1 MKTTF
6 ILIIPLLT
14 FSLDAAEGNPKALAP
29 ALTAEQKSYQALLR
43 LQAHEFEVNRQNQ
56 RQKSSQQ
63 SRQQR
68 GGQRAQGQ
76 LNQLDLKEQKNR
88 YETEKQAQR
97 LQEPKQREQLQ
108 VLNRLK
114 ELAQRQNDLNQK
126 LKELENSLRAAEN
139 EEAKNEIERQ
149 LKSLRDE
156 QRRNMEDLD
165 ELNQRMDRPENRADM
180 KQTRQQLQQ
189 TRQEMNKAA
198 EQMQKGQLSQATA
211 SGTRAQ
217 KDLQEMQEEIRKKTS
232 SQFSEQMRNMR
243 RDARELTKK
252 QEELS
257 NKLDE
262 NEKKQPRKSLTD
274 NDDKKEIASEIGKQE
289 QKLNGLLKEMKD
301 VVEKSELTEP
311 LLNRKLYQTFREA
324 HQDQTDKTL
333 KAAATLL
340 EEQERSLENYQ
351 LLRALDE
358 IMEKDPDKQKLIDQL
373 RQRDFRK
380 ASKTLSNQSKRKMEK
395 LQKGVEKAAES
406 VLGNEAEA
414 LKFAERELGELSEAL
429 KNEKAEA
436 TGEQRESQKPGKP
449 DGQQPSRQAKKGKQS
464 NKPGKGKNDQNSP
477 QQQAKAQGNSK
488 GSQGQQPNEQAQS
501 AAPPKQPGLQARQQQ
516 GNQKTPGT
524 ASFLE
529 KGFNRNERAQNPI
542 TGGNN
547 REWTDRLR
555 DVEEA
560 VDLPGVRERVA
571 EVREDIRKM
580 NSEFR
585 RHSKEPEWDL
595 METKIL
601 RPLDE
606 IRRQVAEELA
616 RRESDK
622 ALVPI
627 DRDPVPGKYS
637 DLVRRY
643 YERLGKGN

>member
-1 MKTTF
+1 MKTSF
-6 ILIIPLLT
+6 ILLT
-14 FSLDAAEGNPKALAP
+14 TILAVSLGAAEGNPKALGP

-43 LQAHEFEVNRQNQ
+43 LQAHEFEVSRQNQ
-56 RQKSSQQ
+56 QQSSSQQ

-68 GGQRAQGQ
+68 GGQRAQSQ

-114 ELAQRQNDLNQK
+114 ELAQRQNDLNEK
-126 LKELENSLRAAEN
+126 LKELENALRAAEN
-139 EEAKNEIERQ
+139 EEAKKEIERQ

-156 QRRNMEDLD
+156 QRRNLEDLD
-165 ELNQRMDRPENRADM
+165 ELNQRMERPENRADM
-180 KQTRQQLQQ
+180 KQQRQQLQQ
-189 TRQEMNKAA
+189 TRKEMNKAA

-217 KDLQEMQEEIRKKTS
+217 KDLQEMQEELRKKTS

-243 RDARELTKK
+243 RDARELTQK

-257 NKLDE
+257 NKLDR
-262 NEKKQPRKSLTD
+262 EKQKQPRRSLTD
-274 NDDKKEIASEIGKQE
+274 SDDKKEIASEIGKQE
-289 QKLNGLLKEMKD
+289 NKLDVLLKDMKD
-301 VVEKSELTEP
+301 VVEKSELAEP
-311 LLNRKLYQTFREA
+311 LLNRKLYQTFRQA

-340 EEQERSLENYQ
+340 QEEEKALENYQ

-380 ASKTLSNQSKRKMEK
+380 ATKTLSDQSKRKMEN
-395 LQKGVEKAAES
+395 LQKGVEQAAES

-414 LKFAERELGELSEAL
+414 LKFAERELGDLSEAL

-436 TGEQRESQKPGKP
+436 TGEPRETQKP
-449 DGQQPSRQAKKGKQS
+449 DQQT
-464 NKPGKGKNDQNSP
+464 P
-477 QQQAKAQGNSK
+477 QQQAKKGQSNQPGKKSSNASKQQANSKGNSK
-488 GSQGQQPNEQAQS
+488 SGRSQQPNEQTQS
-501 AAPPKQPGLQARQQQ
+501 GTPPGQPNQQAREQ
-516 GNQKTPGT
+516 GNQSKPGP

-529 KGFNRNERAQNPI
+529 QDFSRNERGNNPI

-560 VDLPGVRERVA
+560 VDLPGVRARVA
-571 EVREDIRKM
+571 QVREDIRKM

-585 RHSKEPEWDL
+585 RHSKEPEWNL

-601 RPLDE
+601 QPLDE

-616 RRESDK
+616 KRESDK

>member
-6 ILIIPLLT
+6 ILIITILT
-14 FSLDAAEGNPKALAP
+14 SSLDAAEANPKALAP
-29 ALTAEQKSYQALLR
+29 AMTAEQKSYQALLR
-43 LQAHEFEVNRQNQ
+43 LQAHEFEVSRQNQ
-56 RQKSSQQ
+56 SRSQQ

-68 GGQRAQGQ
+68 GNQRAQSQ

-114 ELAQRQNDLNQK
+114 ELAQRQNDLNEK
-126 LKELENSLRAAEN
+126 LKELENALRAAEN
-139 EEAKNEIERQ
+139 EETKKEIERQ
-149 LKSLRDE
+149 LKNLRDE
-156 QRRNMEDLD
+156 QRRNLEDLD
-165 ELNQRMDRPENRADM
+165 ELNQRMERPENQADM
-180 KQTRQQLQQ
+180 KQQRQQLQQ

-217 KDLQEMQEEIRKKTS
+217 KDLQEMQEELRKKTS

-243 RDARELTKK
+243 RDARELTQK

-257 NKLDE
+257 NKLDQE
-262 NEKKQPRKSLTD
+262 QQKQPRRSLT
-274 NDDKKEIASEIGKQE
+274 NSDDKKEIAGEIGKQE
-289 QKLNGLLKEMKD
+289 QKLDDLLKDMKG
-301 VVEKSELTEP
+301 VVEKSELAEP
-311 LLNRKLYQTFREA
+311 LLNRKLYQTFRQA
-324 HQDQTDKTL
+324 HQDQTDKGL

-340 EEQERSLENYQ
+340 QEEEKALENYQ

-380 ASKTLSNQSKRKMEK
+380 ASKTLSDQSKRKMEK

-449 DGQQPSRQAKKGKQS
+449 DGQQPNQQAKKGKQS
-464 NKPGKGKNDQNSP
+464 NMPGKGKNNQNSP
-477 QQQAKAQGNSK
+477 KQQAEAKGNSK
-488 GSQGQQPNEQAQS
+488 GGRGRQPNESAQS
-501 AAPPKQPGLQARQQQ
+501 GSPSKQPGQQARQQQ
-516 GNQKTPGT
+516 GNQKTPGS
-524 ASFLE
+524 ASFLD
-529 KGFNRNERAQNPI
+529 KSFNRKERAQNPI

-585 RHSKEPEWDL
+585 RHSKEPKWGL

-601 RPLDE
+601 QPLDE
-606 IRRQVAEELA
+606 IRRQVSEELA
-616 RRESDK
+616 KRESDK

-627 DRDPVPGKYS
+627 DRDPVPDKYS

-643 YERLGKGN
+643 YEKLGKGN

>member
-1 MKTTF
+1 MKTSF
-6 ILIIPLLT
+6 ILLT
-14 FSLDAAEGNPKALAP
+14 TILVVSLGAAEGNPKALGP

-43 LQAHEFEVNRQNQ
+43 LQAHEFEVSRQNQ
-56 RQKSSQQ
+56 QQRSSQQ

-68 GGQRAQGQ
+68 GGQRAQSQ

-114 ELAQRQNDLNQK
+114 ELAQRQNDLNEK
-126 LKELENSLRAAEN
+126 LKELENALRAAET
-139 EEAKNEIERQ
+139 EKAKQEIKRQ

-156 QRRNMEDLD
+156 QRRNLEDLD
-165 ELNQRMDRPENRADM
+165 ELNQRMERPENRTDM
-180 KQTRQQLQQ
+180 KQQREQLQS
-189 TRQEMNKAA
+189 TRKEMNKAA
-198 EQMQKGQLSQATA
+198 EQIQKGQLSQAVT
-211 SGTRAQ
+211 SSTRAQ
-217 KDLQEMQEEIRKKTS
+217 KDLQEMQEELRKKTS

-243 RDARELTKK
+243 RDARELTQK
-252 QEELS
+252 QKELS
-257 NKLDE
+257 NKLDQ
-262 NEKKQPRKSLTD
+262 EKQKQPRRSLSD
-274 NDDKKEIASEIGKQE
+274 SDDKKEIAGEIGKQE
-289 QKLNGLLKEMKD
+289 RKLDDLLKDMKD
-301 VVEKSELTEP
+301 VVEKSELAEP
-311 LLNRKLYQTFREA
+311 LLNRKLYQTFRQA
-324 HQDQTDKTL
+324 HQDEINKAL

-340 EEQERSLENYQ
+340 QEEEKALENYQ

-380 ASKTLSNQSKRKMEK
+380 ATKTLSDQSIRKLES

-414 LKFAERELGELSEAL
+414 LKFAERELGDLSEAL
-429 KNEKAEA
+429 KNEIAEA
-436 TGEQRESQKPGKP
+436 TGEPRETQKPG
-449 DGQQPSRQAKKGKQS
+449 QQP
-464 NKPGKGKNDQNSP
+464 P
-477 QQQAKAQGNSK
+477 QQQAKKGQSNQPGKKTSNAPKQQAKSK
-488 GSQGQQPNEQAQS
+488 GGRSQKPNEQT
-501 AAPPKQPGLQARQQQ
+501 QPGTPPGQPNQQAREQ
-516 GNQKTPGT
+516 GNQNKPGS

-529 KGFNRNERAQNPI
+529 QGFSRNERGQNPI

-571 EVREDIRKM
+571 QVREDIRKM

-601 RPLDE
+601 QPLDE

-616 RRESDK
+616 KRESDK

-627 DRDPVPGKYS
+627 DRDPVPSKYS

>member
-1 MKTTF
+1 MKTSF
-6 ILIIPLLT
+6 ILLT
-14 FSLDAAEGNPKALAP
+14 TILAVSLGAAEGNPKALAP

-43 LQAHEFEVNRQNQ
+43 LQAHEFEVSRKNQ
-56 RQKSSQQ
+56 QQSSSQQ

-68 GGQRAQGQ
+68 GGQRAQSQ

-114 ELAQRQNDLNQK
+114 ELAQRQNDLNEK
-126 LKELENSLRAAEN
+126 LKELENALRAAEN
-139 EEAKNEIERQ
+139 EEAKKEIERQ

-156 QRRNMEDLD
+156 QRRNLEDLD
-165 ELNQRMDRPENRADM
+165 ELNQRMERPENRADM
-180 KQTRQQLQQ
+180 KQQREQLQS
-189 TRQEMNKAA
+189 TRKEMNKAA

-217 KDLQEMQEEIRKKTS
+217 KDLQEMQEELRKKTS

-243 RDARELTKK
+243 RDARELTQK

-257 NKLDE
+257 NKLDQ
-262 NEKKQPRKSLTD
+262 EKQKQPRRSLTD
-274 NDDKKEIASEIGKQE
+274 SDDKKEIAGEIGEQE
-289 QKLNGLLKEMKD
+289 QKLDDLLKDMKD
-301 VVEKSELTEP
+301 VVEKSELAEP
-311 LLNRKLYQTFREA
+311 LLNRKLYQTFRQA

-340 EEQERSLENYQ
+340 QEEEKALENYQ

-380 ASKTLSNQSKRKMEK
+380 ATKTLSDQSKRKMEN

-414 LKFAERELGELSEAL
+414 LKFAERELGDLSEAL

-436 TGEQRESQKPGKP
+436 TGEPRETQKP
-449 DGQQPSRQAKKGKQS
+449 DQQP
-464 NKPGKGKNDQNSP
+464 P
-477 QQQAKAQGNSK
+477 QQQAKKGQSNQPDKKISNASKQQAKSK
-488 GSQGQQPNEQAQS
+488 GGRLQKPNEQT
-501 AAPPKQPGLQARQQQ
+501 QPGTPPGQPNQQARKQ
-516 GNQKTPGT
+516 GNQNEPGS

-529 KGFNRNERAQNPI
+529 QGFSRNERGQNPI

-571 EVREDIRKM
+571 QVREDIRKM

-601 RPLDE
+601 QPLDE

-616 RRESDK
+616 KRESDK

>member
-1 MKTTF
+1 MKISF
-6 ILIIPLLT
+6 ILLT
-14 FSLDAAEGNPKALAP
+14 TILAVHLSAAEGNPKALGP

-43 LQAHEFEVNRQNQ
+43 LQAHEFEVSRQNQ
-56 RQKSSQQ
+56 QQRSSQQ

-68 GGQRAQGQ
+68 GGQRAQSQ

-114 ELAQRQNDLNQK
+114 ELAQRQNDLNEK
-126 LKELENSLRAAEN
+126 LKELENALRAAET
-139 EEAKNEIERQ
+139 EKAKQEIERQ

-156 QRRNMEDLD
+156 QRRNLEDLD
-165 ELNQRMDRPENRADM
+165 ELNQRMERPENRTDM
-180 KQTRQQLQQ
+180 KQQREQLQS

-198 EQMQKGQLSQATA
+198 EQIQKGQLSQAVT

-217 KDLQEMQEEIRKKTS
+217 RDLREMQEELRKQTS
-232 SQFSEQMRNMR
+232 SQFAEQMRNMR
-243 RDARELTKK
+243 RDARELTQK

-257 NKLDE
+257 NKLDQ
-262 NEKKQPRKSLTD
+262 EKQKQPRRSLSD
-274 NDDKKEIASEIGKQE
+274 SDDKKEIARELGKQK
-289 QKLNGLLKEMKD
+289 QKLGDLLKEMKD
-301 VVEKSELTEP
+301 VVEKSELAEP
-311 LLNRKLYQTFREA
+311 LLNRKLYQTFRQA
-324 HQDQTDKTL
+324 HQDKTDKTL

-340 EEQERSLENYQ
+340 QEQGKALENYN

-380 ASKTLSNQSKRKMEK
+380 ATKTLSDQSIRKLES

-414 LKFAERELGELSEAL
+414 LKFAERELSELSEAL
-429 KNEKAEA
+429 KNEQAEA
-436 TGEQRESQKPGKP
+436 TGEPRETQKPG
-449 DGQQPSRQAKKGKQS
+449 
-464 NKPGKGKNDQNSP
+464 
-477 QQQAKAQGNSK
+477 QQQAKKDQSNQPGKKSSNASKQQAKSKGNSK
-488 GSQGQQPNEQAQS
+488 SGRSQQPNG
-501 AAPPKQPGLQARQQQ
+501 KTQPGTPPGQPNQQARKQS
-516 GNQKTPGT
+516 NQNKPGT

-529 KGFNRNERAQNPI
+529 HGFNRNERGQNPI

-571 EVREDIRKM
+571 QVREDIRKM
-580 NSEFR
+580 SSEFR

-601 RPLDE
+601 QPLDE

-616 RRESDK
+616 KRESDK

-627 DRDPVPGKYS
+627 DRDPVPSKYS

-643 YERLGKGN
+643 YERLGNSN

>member
-1 MKTTF
+1 MKTSL
-6 ILIIPLLT
+6 ILTTSLLI
-14 FSLDAAEGNPKALAP
+14 FSLDAAEGNPKALVP

-43 LQAHEFEVNRQNQ
+43 LQAHEFEVRRQNQ
-56 RQKSSQQ
+56 KQKSSQQ

-68 GGQRAQGQ
+68 GNQRAQSQ
-76 LNQLDLKEQKNR
+76 LNQLDLNEQKNR

-97 LQEPKQREQLQ
+97 LLEPKQREQLQ

-114 ELAQRQNDLNQK
+114 ELAQRQNDLNEK
-126 LKELENSLRAAEN
+126 LKELENALRAAEN
-139 EEAKNEIERQ
+139 EEAKKEIERQ

-156 QRRNMEDLD
+156 QRRNLEDLD
-165 ELNQRMDRPENRADM
+165 ELNQRMERPENRSDT
-180 KQTRQQLQQ
+180 KQQRQQLQQ

-217 KDLQEMQEEIRKKTS
+217 KDLQEMQEELRKKTS

-243 RDARELTKK
+243 RDARELTQK

-257 NKLDE
+257 NKLDQ
-262 NEKKQPRKSLTD
+262 EKQKQPRRSLTAS
-274 NDDKKEIASEIGKQE
+274 DDKKEIASEIGKQE
-289 QKLNGLLKEMKD
+289 EKLDDLLKDMKD
-301 VVEKSELTEP
+301 VVEKSELAEP

-324 HQDQTDKTL
+324 HQDQTKKTL

-340 EEQERSLENYQ
+340 QEEEKALENYQ
-351 LLRALDE
+351 LLRVLDE

-380 ASKTLSNQSKRKMEK
+380 ASKTLSNQSKRKMER

-436 TGEQRESQKPGKP
+436 TGEQRESKKPGKP
-449 DGQQPSRQAKKGKQS
+449 DGQQAKKGKQS
-464 NKPGKGKNDQNSP
+464 NMPGKGKNNQK
-477 QQQAKAQGNSK
+477 QQAEAQGNSK
-488 GSQGQQPNEQAQS
+488 GGQGRQPNEPAQS
-501 AAPPKQPGLQARQQQ
+501 GSPSKQPGQQARQQQ
-516 GNQKTPGT
+516 GNQKTPGS
-524 ASFLE
+524 ASFLD
-529 KGFNRNERAQNPI
+529 KGFNRNERDQNPI

-560 VDLPGVRERVA
+560 VDLPGIREQVA
-571 EVREDIRKM
+571 EVRENIRKM

-585 RHSKEPEWDL
+585 RRSKEPEWGL

-601 RPLDE
+601 QPLDE

-616 RRESDK
+616 KRESDK

>member
-1 MKTTF
+1 MKTSF
-6 ILIIPLLT
+6 ILLPTILAV
-14 FSLDAAEGNPKALAP
+14 SLDAAEGNPKALVP

-43 LQAHEFEVNRQNQ
+43 LQAHEFEVSRQKQNQ
-56 RQKSSQQ
+56 SSSQQ

-68 GGQRAQGQ
+68 GGQRAQSQ
-76 LNQLDLKEQKNR
+76 MNLLDLKEQKNR

-114 ELAQRQNDLNQK
+114 ELAQRQNDLNEK
-126 LKELENSLRAAEN
+126 LKELENALRATEN
-139 EEAKNEIERQ
+139 EEAKKEIERQ

-156 QRRNMEDLD
+156 QRRNLEDLD
-165 ELNQRMDRPENRADM
+165 ELNQRMERPENRADM
-180 KQTRQQLQQ
+180 KQQRQQLQQ

-243 RDARELTKK
+243 RDARELTQK

-257 NKLDE
+257 NKLDQ
-262 NEKKQPRKSLTD
+262 EKQKKTRRSLTD
-274 NDDKKEIASEIGKQE
+274 SDDKKEITDEIGKQE
-289 QKLNGLLKEMKD
+289 QKLDDLLKDMKD
-301 VVEKSELTEP
+301 VVEKSELAEP

-333 KAAATLL
+333 KAASTLL
-340 EEQERSLENYQ
+340 QEEEKALENYQ
-351 LLRALDE
+351 LLRTLDE

-380 ASKTLSNQSKRKMEK
+380 ASKTLSDQSKRKMEN
-395 LQKGVEKAAES
+395 LQRGVEKAAES

-429 KNEKAEA
+429 KIEKSEA
-436 TGEQRESQKPGKP
+436 TGEPRETQKPG
-449 DGQQPSRQAKKGKQS
+449 QQPLQQQAKKGQS
-464 NKPGKGKNDQNSP
+464 NQPGKKNPNAP
-477 QQQAKAQGNSK
+477 KQQAKSKGNSK
-488 GSQGQQPNEQAQS
+488 GGQSQQPNEQT
-501 AAPPKQPGLQARQQQ
+501 QPGTPPGQPNQQAREQ
-516 GNQKTPGT
+516 GNQSKPGS

-529 KGFNRNERAQNPI
+529 QGFNRNERGQNPI
-542 TGGNN
+542 TGGSN

-571 EVREDIRKM
+571 QVREDIRKM

-601 RPLDE
+601 QPLDE

-616 RRESDK
+616 KRESDK

>member
-1 MKTTF
+1 MKTSF
-6 ILIIPLLT
+6 ILLPTILAV
-14 FSLDAAEGNPKALAP
+14 SLGAAEGNPKALAP

-43 LQAHEFEVNRQNQ
+43 LQAHEFEVSRQNQ
-56 RQKSSQQ
+56 RQSSSQQ

-68 GGQRAQGQ
+68 GGQRAQSQ

-114 ELAQRQNDLNQK
+114 ELAQRQNDLNEK
-126 LKELENSLRAAEN
+126 LKELENALRAAEN
-139 EEAKNEIERQ
+139 EEAKKEIERQ

-156 QRRNMEDLD
+156 QRRNLEDLD
-165 ELNQRMDRPENRADM
+165 ELNQRMERPENRADM
-180 KQTRQQLQQ
+180 KQQRQQLQQ

-217 KDLQEMQEEIRKKTS
+217 KNLQEMQEELRKKTS

-243 RDARELTKK
+243 RDARELTQK

-257 NKLDE
+257 NKLDQ
-262 NEKKQPRKSLTD
+262 EKQKQPRRSLTD
-274 NDDKKEIASEIGKQE
+274 SDDKKEIAGEIGKQN
-289 QKLNGLLKEMKD
+289 QKLDDLLKNMKD
-301 VVEKSELTEP
+301 VVEKSELAEP

-340 EEQERSLENYQ
+340 QEEEKALENYQ
-351 LLRALDE
+351 LLRTLDE

-380 ASKTLSNQSKRKMEK
+380 ATKTLSDQSKRKMEN
-395 LQKGVEKAAES
+395 LQKGVEKAADS
-406 VLGNEAEA
+406 VLGNEAET

-436 TGEQRESQKPGKP
+436 TGEPRETQKP
-449 DGQQPSRQAKKGKQS
+449 DQQPSQQQSKKGQS
-464 NKPGKGKNDQNSP
+464 NQQGKKPSNAPK
-477 QQQAKAQGNSK
+477 QQAKSKGNSK
-488 GSQGQQPNEQAQS
+488 GGRSQQPNGQTQPDT
-501 AAPPKQPGLQARQQQ
+501 PPGQPNQQAREQ
-516 GNQKTPGT
+516 GNQSKPGP

-529 KGFNRNERAQNPI
+529 QGFNRNERGQNPI

-571 EVREDIRKM
+571 QVREDIRKM

-585 RHSKEPEWDL
+585 RHSKEPEWGL

-601 RPLDE
+601 QPLDE

-616 RRESDK
+616 KRESDK